1 MTMDAI
7 NANKHVLVDKPMAI
21 NLREADEM
29 INEAK
34 KKYEARCYSPV
45 TL

>member
-1 MTMDAI
+1 MDAI
-7 NANKHVLVDKPMAI
+7 NADKHVLIDKPMAI

-29 INEAK
+29 INKAK
-34 KKYEARCYSPV
+34 KKYEVRRYSPV

>member
-34 KKYEARCYSPV
+34 KKI
-45 TL
+45 